1 MQKTDSLEKTLM
13 LGKIEGK
20 RRSGQ
25 QRMRWL
31 ESITNSMDMSLSKL
45 WETVKDR
52 EAWCG
57 AVCVVSKSRTPLSDW
72 TTTTMMV
79 KLTAKLTFI
88 CAYYVP
94 DTVLD
99 ALAFKWHN
107 PVREDRHPLT
117 DEETEKEWSRI
128 TCPNSGGWLVAEA
141 ESRQSGLEPVP
152 LTVVLHSH

>member
-1 MQKTDSLEKTLM
+1 
-13 LGKIEGK
+13 
-20 RRSGQ
+20 
-25 QRMRWL
+25 
-31 ESITNSMDMSLSKL
+31 MDMTLNKL
-45 WETVKDR
+45 WETVKDG

-57 AVCVVSKSRTPLSDW
+57 AVCVVSKSRTPLSNW
-72 TTTTMMV
+72 TTTMMV

-128 TCPNSGGWLVAEA
+128 TCPNLGGWLVAEA

-152 LTVVLHSH
+152 LTVVLHSHWRRVWITCLSNATSADLIILFFSFFFRWVNAR

>member
-1 MQKTDSLEKTLM
+1 MGHKESDTIEQLNNNND
-13 LGKIEGK
+13 GKI
-20 RRSGQ
+20 
-25 QRMRWL
+25 
-31 ESITNSMDMSLSKL
+31 NSK
-45 WETVKDR
+45 T
-52 EAWCG
+52 
-57 AVCVVSKSRTPLSDW
+57 
-72 TTTTMMV
+72 
-79 KLTAKLTFI
+79 TFI

-128 TCPNSGGWLVAEA
+128 TCPNLGGWLVAEA